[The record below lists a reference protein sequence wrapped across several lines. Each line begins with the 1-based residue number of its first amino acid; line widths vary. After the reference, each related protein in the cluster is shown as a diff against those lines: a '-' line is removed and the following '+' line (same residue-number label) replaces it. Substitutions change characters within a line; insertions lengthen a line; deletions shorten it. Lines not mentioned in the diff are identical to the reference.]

1 VRYAEISLADF
12 RELLD
17 DAEPIDPHPELVAS
31 IWPTRADMARA
42 VEYLGWRP
50 ARPYLNPAV
59 PARLEE

>member
-17 DAEPIDPHPELVAS
+17 DAEPIDPHPELVAA

-42 VEYLGWRP
+42 VEHLGWRP
-50 ARPYLNPAV
+50 ARPYFNAAV
-59 PARLEE
+59 PLRSED